1 MRTPVSSP
9 VPIARREGIADRDLP
24 SMYVVDT
31 SVWIDYLRGSD
42 RVHVRHLQHLL
53 SNPLA
58 VHITPLIYM
67 EILMGARDLASY
79 GRLKDYFSGQ
89 RFVDF
94 GEPAIGHASAA
105 RLYLD
110 CRRRG
115 VTVRSSQDCLIA
127 QCAIESGLTLFH
139 NDRDF
144 RNIGSVAPALRET
157 SFLRPD

>member
-1 MRTPVSSP
+1 MCGISG
-9 VPIARREGIADRDLP
+9 VPACWIPTTTTRRSG
-24 SMYVVDT
+24 
-31 SVWIDYLRGSD
+31 RGQGS
-42 RVHVRHLQHLL
+42 
-53 SNPLA
+53 
-58 VHITPLIYM
+58 
-67 EILMGARDLASY
+67 RDLASY

-94 GEPAIGHASAA
+94 GEPAVGHASAA

-139 NDRDF
+139 NDGDF
-144 RNIGSVAPALRET
+144 RNIGSVAPALKET